1 MTDYSD
7 LVERLRRDGI
17 AARDTLKCVEMAPT
31 VDPEDALKAADAIEL
46 LQRELKCANELWE
59 QQKELALE
67 YLADIEKAHV
77 RIEELKELLRK
88 ANNDFF
94 NIEANAFD
102 MKNRIAELEAALKPF
117 ADASDLHLGSEDM
130 SIAFGITIKDLRQAR
145 KALGEKE

>member
-1 MTDYSD
+1 
-7 LVERLRRDGI
+7 
-17 AARDTLKCVEMAPT
+17 
-31 VDPEDALKAADAIEL
+31 
-46 LQRELKCANELWE
+46 
-59 QQKELALE
+59 
-67 YLADIEKAHV
+67 LADIEKAHV